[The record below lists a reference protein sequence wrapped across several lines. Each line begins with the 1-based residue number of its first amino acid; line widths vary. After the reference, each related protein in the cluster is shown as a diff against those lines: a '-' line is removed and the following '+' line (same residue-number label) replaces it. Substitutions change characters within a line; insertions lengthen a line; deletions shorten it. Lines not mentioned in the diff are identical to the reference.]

1 VKTLALG
8 VWLARRG
15 VLAVAGMVLAVL
27 GTLVSIMVAIAIAR
41 RGGHGA
47 AQLPTIASAG
57 IAWSAGISLA
67 FGAALRAI
75 RRDKSE
81 GVVALVQ
88 ARGGASL
95 RAYARGRAGG
105 LVVIL
110 ALVVGGSTLVASV
123 AATSAAAV
131 GPEVARAAVAS
142 CAALVYSLAFAGV
155 VGPVALAAL
164 GTRTRA
170 GGYFTLLAVL
180 VLPELVSPWTRAL
193 LPSGWG
199 ELTSI
204 PAALS
209 AVRAGV
215 LAPSLAGAPAARAL
229 AELSAIALLSL
240 VVVRAR
246 AAAAHEDPT

>member
-1 VKTLALG
+1 MKTLPLG

-15 VLAVAGMVLAVL
+15 VLAVTGMVLAAL
-27 GTLVSIMVAIAIAR
+27 GALVSIGVAVAIAR

-47 AQLPTIASAG
+47 AHLPTIASAG

-75 RRDKSE
+75 RRDQSD
-81 GVVALVQ
+81 GVIALVQ
-88 ARGGASL
+88 ARGGAAL
-95 RAYARGRAGG
+95 GAYARGRAGG
-105 LVVIL
+105 LVVVL
-110 ALVVGGSTLVASV
+110 AVVVGGATLVAGV

-131 GPEVARAAVAS
+131 ASEAARAAIAT
-142 CAALVYSLAFAGV
+142 CAALVYSLVFAGV

-180 VLPELVSPWTRAL
+180 VLPELLSPWTRAL

-204 PAALS
+204 PSALA

-215 LAPSLAGAPAARAL
+215 LAPAVAAAPAARAL
-229 AELSAIALLSL
+229 AELMAVAVLSL
-240 VVVRAR
+240 AVVRAR
-246 AAAAHEDPT
+246 AAAPRGDPA